1 MIRYHEAQRDED
13 MIKVAAALT
22 QVDQLRSAYGD
33 VIAIPEVVTLQDV
46 MGIAL
51 DTTKGPQQVGEVCSR
66 DEIVAILK
74 AIEDNPCGDIALVA
88 QYTLNDYRET
98 HAAKEE

>member
-1 MIRYHEAQRDED
+1 MSRYHEAQRDED
-13 MIKVAAALT
+13 MAKMTAALT
-22 QVDQLRSAYGD
+22 QIDQLREAYDD

-66 DEIVAILK
+66 EEIVTILK
-74 AIEDNPCGDIALVA
+74 AIEDNPCGDIALIA
-88 QYTLNDYRET
+88 QYALNDYRET
-98 HAAKEE
+98 HAAKED